1 MVLLPL
7 FITINTKRSNTFFF
21 FGGLSLVMP
30 VWKDTAGSV
39 KLWEITRGIVI
50 EDYGKV
56 TSLFP
61 FPIFCELLI
70 TSLQYCIPYIWKGS

>member
-1 MVLLPL
+1 
-7 FITINTKRSNTFFF
+7 
-21 FGGLSLVMP
+21 MP

>member
-1 MVLLPL
+1 MG
-7 FITINTKRSNTFFF
+7 
-21 FGGLSLVMP
+21 GGLANRGLCNLLVIP

-56 TSLFP
+56 TPLFLFP
-61 FPIFCELLI
+61 FV
-70 TSLQYCIPYIWKGS
+70 